1 MPKFPPLEKET
12 VSIKTSKIIL
22 AEGIDAYLFLIHLL
36 NTLHIAGIQ
45 VINSLGI
52 TDLTNSIN
60 TLKSA
65 DGYEGVNSILIL
77 RDSENST
84 KSAIQSV
91 NHSLQVTGLIDT
103 TLELFNIVEQNGKRI
118 CFALFPGFDENQQLY
133 QNGTLEDLCLKIFK
147 DQAVIERID
156 AYLSDFQTETK
167 TFKRPHKNKLHATL
181 SFTDKYVGMKIGD
194 TTKVGGFDFA
204 SAYLAPFLDIINSL

>member
-1 MPKFPPLEKET
+1 
-12 VSIKTSKIIL
+12 
-22 AEGIDAYLFLIHLL
+22 LL

-65 DGYEGVNSILIL
+65 DGYEEVNSILIL

-103 TLELFNIVEQNGKRI
+103 TLEPFNIIEQNGKRI

-147 DQAVIERID
+147 DQAVIERVD

-167 TFKRPHKNKLHATL
+167 TFKRSHKNKLHASL
-181 SFTDKYVGMKIGD
+181 SFTDTYVGMKIGD
-194 TTKVGGFDFA
+194 TTKAGGFDFA
-204 SAYLAPFLDIINSL
+204 SAYLTPFLDIINSL